1 MQMNINILLKD
12 SWLRLMGILTCTA
25 SVACFKIHKKSVNY
39 KKECVKKKMCMYVL
53 SALPYKFFAVEAERW
68 LL

>member
-1 MQMNINILLKD
+1 MN
-12 SWLRLMGILTCTA
+12 
-25 SVACFKIHKKSVNY
+25 VFKK
-39 KKECVKKKMCMYVL
+39 KKKMCMYVL